1 MEEHRTTQQK
11 FSLFLSETGEALSLA
26 PKAFASGGEGS
37 LFHILSPEKYSNRV
51 AKIYHPHKRT
61 AEKLAKLE
69 ILIKDPLAQE
79 QEGIA
84 PSFIWPEA
92 LLQNEKGEQIG
103 LMMPLAQGKKLEL
116 LCLPKLPRK
125 IDAAWKRLAFDQD
138 DSLKFRLKIAF
149 NLVNALRQL
158 QKRKKYVLVDLK
170 AENILVQTDGQISI
184 VDVDSL
190 QISDGNQFFKA
201 AVATPEYSAP
211 EYYEEPKIKRFK
223 ASWDNFALAVI
234 LYKLFLGIHPF
245 AASAKG
251 KYESRVSLHEKIEA
265 GLYVHHPKAE
275 EWLKFLPPPH
285 QKYAELPQG
294 LQNLFSQTFVAGLY
308 QTEKRA
314 RPEDWCT
321 ELLREIGGWA
331 LIFDFEEIKALEEIK
346 RLELSEEEI
355 SLPKE
360 KELEEL
366 QLFPASYQMLFSQKK
381 DFLNETILNT
391 PSGCLNILGY
401 ISYLPFIG
409 LCIATIGAIFLAF
422 EGWLYLLSS
431 LVGAFFIYVFSLAFA
446 KGRGPML
453 SSFLLGAGK
462 LGAIVLVLASFSLF
476 SLPYLSDLFDV
487 AYWGIWA
494 VSNYALAKILTSQE
508 GNKGVWQENLGVL
521 LQVAALGSLL
531 YAVFYVFDY
540 AVFYTSEGAS
550 ILFPEL
556 IEIITPYTLFA
567 LIGFFIGRRLKKAST
582 KGLVSPVQRID
593 NYNKSLKKLKTHYA
607 TAEQKFIAFASS
619 YKDELRHHLQQ
630 WFEQWKTEQSQILG
644 SYQDLLQKQKAIQ
657 QASQQPLLDKAQ
669 TLHPLLQNVSSFEE
683 LKKEL
688 LLLDKSLEAKELEE
702 IHKPLIAL
710 LQEYLEK
717 YRSYLVQKQEEY
729 KEARKKVAEL
739 KTKLL
744 KDYQKE
750 QEKHFAAS
758 ENELQKINIVDD
770 LSLNAFVMQLEE
782 IRQQKEKL
790 IPIAEN
796 N

>member
-1 MEEHRTTQQK
+1 MEENNSQEQVIT
-11 FSLFLSETGEALSLA
+11 LFLSETGEALSLA

-69 ILIKDPLAQE
+69 ILIKDPLAQG
-79 QEGIA
+79 QEGVA

-125 IDAAWKRLAFDQD
+125 IDAAWKRLAFDQA

-170 AENILVQTDGQISI
+170 AENILVQTNGQISI

-265 GLYVHHPKAE
+265 GLYVHHPKAK

-294 LQNLFSQTFVAGLY
+294 LQNLFTQTFVKGLH
-308 QTEKRA
+308 QAEKRA
-314 RPEDWCT
+314 RPEEWCT

-331 LIFDFEEIKALEEIK
+331 LIFDFEEMKALEEIK
-346 RLELSEEEI
+346 RLELSEKEI
-355 SLPKE
+355 SLPEE

-366 QLFPASYQMLFSQKK
+366 QLFPAGYQTLFTKKK
-381 DFLNETILNT
+381 DFLDEATLT
-391 PSGCLNILGY
+391 APSGCLNLLGY
-401 ISYLPFIG
+401 ISYLPFVG
-409 LCIATIGAIFLAF
+409 LCIATMGAIFFAF
-422 EGWLYLLSS
+422 EGWLYLLGS
-431 LVGAFFIYVFSLAFA
+431 LVGAFFIYVFAEAFA
-446 KGRGPML
+446 AGKSPRI
-453 SSFLLGAGK
+453 SSFLSGAGK
-462 LGAIVLVLASFSLF
+462 LGAIALILWSFSLF
-476 SLPYLSDLFDV
+476 SVPYLYDLFDV
-487 AYWGIWA
+487 AYWGIWTI
-494 VSNYALAKILTSQE
+494 SNFALARILTSQE
-508 GNKGVWQENLGVL
+508 ENKGIWQENLGVL

-567 LIGFFIGRRLKKAST
+567 LIGFFIGWRLKKAST
-582 KGLVSPVQRID
+582 KGLVSPVKLID
-593 NYNKSLKKLKTHYA
+593 DYNKVLGKLQLNYE
-607 TAEQKFIAFASS
+607 TAEQKFVAFASR
-619 YKDELRHHLQQ
+619 YKDELRDHLQQ

-644 SYQDLLQKQKAIQ
+644 SYQNLLQKQKAIQ
-657 QASQQPLLDKAQ
+657 QASQKPLLDKARM
-669 TLHPLLQNVSSFEE
+669 LHPLLRNVQSFEE
-683 LKKEL
+683 LKEEL
-688 LLLDKSLEAKELEE
+688 FVLEKIVAAREMQEINATLLR
-702 IHKPLIAL
+702 L
-710 LQEYLEK
+710 LQEYLEQ
-717 YRSYLVQKQEEY
+717 YRSYLAQQQEEY
-729 KEARKKVAEL
+729 EEARTKVADL

-758 ENELQKINIVDD
+758 EDELQKINIVDD
-770 LSLNAFVMQLEE
+770 LSLNTFVMQLEE
-782 IRQQKEKL
+782 IHLQKEKL
-790 IPIAEN
+790 IAITEN